1 MRKVEKKRRDTHSR
15 TDVEEETEVCEEEK
29 RKVRRDAREN
39 EARRVR
45 KLTDVNDMPFSVD
58 HDVSVV
64 TILDL
69 EDVAGDGV
77 GGHTLDE
84 VHSSLLE
91 GNRVDGSVLVD
102 EEAEE
107 IVDLCSTHLVS
118 GGSVGND
125 VDDSTLMKG
134 KGIRRER

>member
-1 MRKVEKKRRDTHSR
+1 MD
-15 TDVEEETEVCEEEK
+15 DV
-29 RKVRRDAREN
+29 
-39 EARRVR
+39 
-45 KLTDVNDMPFSVD
+45 PFSVD

-69 EDVAGDGV
+69 QDVAGDRV

-91 GNRVDGSVLVD
+91 GDRVDRSVLVD

-107 IVDLCSTHLVS
+107 VVDLGSSHLVS
-118 GGSVGND
+118 RGSVGND
-125 VDDSTLMKG
+125 VDDSTLYSIK
-134 KGIRRER
+134 